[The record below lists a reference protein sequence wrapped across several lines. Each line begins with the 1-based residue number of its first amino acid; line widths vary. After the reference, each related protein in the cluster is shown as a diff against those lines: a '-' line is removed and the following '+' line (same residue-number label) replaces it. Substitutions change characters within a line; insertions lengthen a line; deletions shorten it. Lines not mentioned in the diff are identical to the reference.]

1 MSKHVFIGLPAY
13 TGQIHLATFRS
24 LVHDYVG
31 LIERGDSVEVF
42 DESGNA
48 MIADCRAVIVQKFLE
63 TKATHL
69 VFVDTDVSW
78 EKGALLKL
86 VDHDEDFVGAAYPY
100 RRDPIEYPLS
110 WDLDTDEVW
119 ANRKGL
125 IEVWGLPAGLM
136 CLSRAMLEKMVAA
149 HPELMFLTTNTESK
163 KACGLFEPY
172 RDGEMKYGEDYSF
185 CNRWRDLGGKIYLDP
200 EIKTGHIGYKTF
212 VGHVGDWLRNR

>member
-1 MSKHVFIGLPAY
+1 MPKHVFIGLPAY

-24 LVHDYVG
+24 LVHDYVS
-31 LIERGDSVEVF
+31 LIERGDSVEIF

-78 EKGALLKL
+78 EKGAVLKL

-110 WDLDTDEVW
+110 WDLDKEEVW

-200 EIKTGHIGYKTF
+200 EIKTGHIGFKTF
-212 VGHVGDWLRNR
+212 VGHVGDWLKNR